1 MGLGPPPVA
10 GLGALPGLGVL
21 GPGRR
26 RELGVIVAIS
36 NVAALVFFPETYLGY
51 VSGRPSDLC
60 VLVSRR
66 WPELRVAV
74 SSGHRPTLGLG
85 GDDGVVVVVGLAA
98 QW

>member
-1 MGLGPPPVA
+1 MY
-10 GLGALPGLGVL
+10 
-21 GPGRR
+21 RMRYISR
-26 RELGVIVAIS
+26 RELGVRVATS

-60 VLVSRR
+60 VLVSR
-66 WPELRVAV
+66 PELRVAV

-85 GDDGVVVVVGLAA
+85 GDEGVVVVVGHAA

>member
-1 MGLGPPPVA
+1 MSFAPLA
-10 GLGALPGLGVL
+10 FKLFYAANLIL
-21 GPGRR
+21 
-26 RELGVIVAIS
+26 S

-85 GDDGVVVVVGLAA
+85 GDEGVVVVVGHAA